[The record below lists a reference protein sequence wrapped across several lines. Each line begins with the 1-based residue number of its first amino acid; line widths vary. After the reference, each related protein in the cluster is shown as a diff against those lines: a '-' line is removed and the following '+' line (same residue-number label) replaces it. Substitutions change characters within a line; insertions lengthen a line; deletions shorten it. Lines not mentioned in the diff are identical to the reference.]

1 MNLFKY
7 FTLLVILV
15 LLFSFTSCVK
25 EKEPEDVLKNFISLV
40 LRGYIDHA
48 YELLSVK
55 VKEKSTK
62 EEFINALKIYKGKLQ
77 SFYLVSKKEEK
88 GMVALKYEIVIV
100 HEQEMEKKFK
110 STAYLLYEKKKWKIL
125 NPGF

>member
-1 MNLFKY
+1 MSLPKY
-7 FTLLVILV
+7 LTTLVIIV
-15 LLFSFTSCVK
+15 FLLSLTSCVI
-25 EKEPEDVLKNFISLV
+25 EKEPEDVLKNYISLV

-62 EEFINALKIYKGKLQ
+62 EEFINALKIYKGKLK
-77 SFYLVSKKEEK
+77 SFYLISKKEEK
-88 GMVALKYEIVIV
+88 GLVVLKYEVVII
-100 HEQEMEKKFK
+100 HEPERERKLK
-110 STAYLLYEKKKWKIL
+110 SFAYLSRENRKWKIL